1 MSSCPE
7 SNCQGFPVKLGFDY
21 GLGLSW
27 LCSVFHKRC
36 VFIKDVDVGTESLPN
51 KLSDKAGLG
60 ETFDCVTDQMTFIG
74 EHTKLE
80 KWSEKYCI
88 QF

>member
-1 MSSCPE
+1 MCHPAQKVIARDSLSNWDLIMVWDCPDFALV
-7 SNCQGFPVKLGFDY
+7 G
-21 GLGLSW
+21 
-27 LCSVFHKRC
+27 